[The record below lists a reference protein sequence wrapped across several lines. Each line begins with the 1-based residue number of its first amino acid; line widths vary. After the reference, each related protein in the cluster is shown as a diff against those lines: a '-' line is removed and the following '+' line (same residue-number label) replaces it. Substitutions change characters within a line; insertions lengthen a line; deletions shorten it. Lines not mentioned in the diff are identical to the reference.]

1 MVELRLLKLFGRRRY
16 YGGRK
21 FAVSKVFT
29 VGSVEREYMAEF
41 WPLWYGAAA
50 LVTKIRPRLS
60 NLTLQL
66 MRRVEG
72 SLSSLIES
80 RIRWVLI
87 VGLFRTSEIVSA
99 VIVGSTAS
107 NTVESTEFGGADTVS
122 VARSIGVD
130 GERTGTGAGGA
141 SGREFFP

>member
-1 MVELRLLKLFGRRRY
+1 MAESELLTLFGRRRY
-16 YGGRK
+16 YGDRK

-29 VGSVEREYMAEF
+29 VGGVEREYMADLG
-41 WPLWYGAAA
+41 PLWYGAAA

-60 NLTLQL
+60 NLTPQL
-66 MRRVEG
+66 MRRAPG

-87 VGLFRTSEIVSA
+87 VGLFRTSEIMSA
-99 VIVGSTAS
+99 VIVGSTAL

-122 VARSIGVD
+122 VAR
-130 GERTGTGAGGA
+130 
-141 SGREFFP
+141 